1 MPDKADCGRFGKTF
15 QESLCQ
21 LIWLDRPFADQIS
34 EVLDLNF
41 LELKY
46 LQVFIKKIYQYRER
60 FGVHPTTKIMVTIL
74 RTELDDENPQN
85 RRCASRPSED

>member
-1 MPDKADCGRFGKTF
+1 MSDKADFGRFGKTF

-21 LIWLDRPFADQIS
+21 LILLDRPFSDQIS

-46 LQVFIKKIYQYRER
+46 LQVFVKKIFEYRKR
-60 FGVHPTTKIMVTIL
+60 I
-74 RTELDDENPQN
+74 
-85 RRCASRPSED
+85 